1 MELCTSTTRATRR
14 FTLLIEHSGQSTRAG
29 PSNTDPDPGSLLSSP
44 LFSPAWASLGVTA
57 VPAPHLSD
65 GRFLLTHPAC
75 AQEATCVGGTRQ
87 ELGAGKS
94 EEATCVGLSVDEQS
108 LTFLLP

>member
-1 MELCTSTTRATRR
+1 MVGITVV
-14 FTLLIEHSGQSTRAG
+14 
-29 PSNTDPDPGSLLSSP
+29 PSPSPLPHSSP
-44 LFSPAWASLGVTA
+44 LLPHLPL
-57 VPAPHLSD
+57 PAPHLSD